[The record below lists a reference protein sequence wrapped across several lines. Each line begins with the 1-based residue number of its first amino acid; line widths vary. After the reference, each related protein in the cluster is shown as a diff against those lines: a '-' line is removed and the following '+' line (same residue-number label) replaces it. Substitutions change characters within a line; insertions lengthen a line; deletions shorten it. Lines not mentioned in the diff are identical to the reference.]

1 MRVPAVRWA
10 LALALLLPLAACA
23 EQGAAGGGS
32 ATSPARPTSEPA
44 AASGLVLRA
53 EYTGG
58 FLPPPLV
65 VGRVPAVSV
74 YADGLVITE
83 GPVPEIHPGP
93 AWPDLQ
99 VTRIDDGVVQELVD
113 RALAAGVAGTS
124 DLGMPAITDV
134 PSTRFTAVT
143 EDRTLVREVYA
154 LAEGAQP
161 DVSGLTGEQMRARA
175 ELRELVTTLVDAG
188 SSGGSPE
195 SYPPDVVAAFLSPW
209 VDPGDELRQDER
221 PWPGPVIPVEST
233 GGPLELRC
241 VAASGEEAERV
252 EKAARSADATTP
264 WTTPDGTRW
273 NAVFRP
279 LLPDETG
286 CADLTG

>member
-99 VTRIDDGVVQELVD
+99 V
-113 RALAAGVAGTS
+113 
-124 DLGMPAITDV
+124 
-134 PSTRFTAVT
+134 
-143 EDRTLVREVYA
+143 
-154 LAEGAQP
+154 
-161 DVSGLTGEQMRARA
+161 
-175 ELRELVTTLVDAG
+175 DAG
-188 SSGGSPE
+188 SSGGSPQ

-209 VDPGDELRQDER
+209 VDPGDDLRQDER